1 MDIARRLTAATRRK
15 DFQPNVELAI
25 ELVDTWDEAAV
36 QQVFELVENGS
47 KRQAH
52 DAIQVAFEIAQRE
65 PELIQPHLDTLIDLL
80 RSRDN
85 RLLWG
90 ALYALSGLVAIDAK
104 RLYAHL
110 DQILDGA
117 ARASVIGRDKTLVI
131 LVGLMRTKR
140 YTKRI
145 TPLLLAHVQ
154 AAAINQFPTYAEAA
168 ATCLP
173 DNALP
178 ALVKLIKARR
188 DLAEYPAKQKRMQR
202 LLAGLAKRLG

>member
-1 MDIARRLTAATRRK
+1 MDVARRLAAATRRK

-36 QQVFELVENGS
+36 KQVFELVENGT

-52 DAIQVAFEIAQRE
+52 DAIQVAFEIARRE
-65 PELIQPHLDTLIDLL
+65 PELVQPYFETLIDLL
-80 RSRDN
+80 RSSDN

-90 ALYALSGLVAIDAK
+90 TLNALSGLVTLEAQ

-131 LVGLMRTKR
+131 LTGLMQTPRYKKR
-140 YTKRI
+140 V
-145 TPLLLAHVQ
+145 TPLLLAHVK

-173 DNALP
+173 DAALP
-178 ALVKLIKARR
+178 ALVKLIHAQRE
-188 DLAEYPAKQKRMQR
+188 LADYPAKEKRMQR
-202 LLAGLAKRLG
+202 LLVRIAKRGA